1 MKNLSLNKLVAY
13 CLTASLCL
21 TTTVFAQVSEK
32 QVDKMFA
39 PKGTYRSPFKK
50 VSEVALTSVNLR
62 FKVATSEKSVKRD
75 AGSAISWAFLE
86 GVDDA
91 LFQEI
96 TDEYYKRLAEKL
108 QSRGLTVSDKYKE
121 SKHYATLLEKNA
133 SNERQTY
140 KKNWGVANV
149 YTANKGPYIEF
160 PVMMMGA
167 HSRLANELKYPIGQV
182 LLTIDFAY
190 IAQSISKDTEYGF
203 LSSSSNTVTTKT
215 KATIYPVITVEAVTE
230 GVVMRGDGSYTL
242 FAGDNYGFCN
252 AIIKNGQ
259 GVVSQAQYA
268 EKIES
273 AKGMPESMKKF
284 KSDVLGD
291 ITAIFSGGLVGNGR
305 ATGEF
310 TFNVK
315 ANPEKYKAAVLDAL
329 DKYNDYLMA
338 YISFNNN

>member
-1 MKNLSLNKLVAY
+1 MKKLSLKKFAAI
-13 CLTASLCL
+13 CFIASFCSSAVL
-21 TTTVFAQVSEK
+21 AQVTEK

-50 VSEVALTSVNLR
+50 ASEVALTSVNLR
-62 FKVATSEKSVKRD
+62 FKVATSEKSFKRD

-86 GVDDA
+86 GIDDA

-96 TDEYYKRLAEKL
+96 EDEYYKRLSEKL
-108 QSRGLTVSDKYKE
+108 KNKGLNISDKYKD
-121 SKHYATLLEKNA
+121 SKHYATLLEKN
-133 SNERQTY
+133 SNNERQTF

-160 PVMMMGA
+160 PVMMGA
-167 HSRLANELKYPIGQV
+167 HTRLANELKYPVGQI

-230 GVVMRGDGSYTL
+230 GAVMRGDGSYAL

-259 GVVSQAQYA
+259 GVVSKAQYA
-268 EKIES
+268 DKIEG

-284 KSDVLGD
+284 KSAVLGD
-291 ITAIFSGGLVGNGR
+291 MAAIFSGGLVGNGR

-310 TFNVK
+310 TFNIK

-329 DKYNDYLMA
+329 EKYNDYLIA
-338 YISFNNN
+338 YITYNN

>member
-96 TDEYYKRLAEKL
+96 ADAYYQRLAAKL
-108 QSRGLTVSDKYKE
+108 KSKGFNVSDKYKE
-121 SKHYATLLEKNA
+121 SKHYATLLEKSGN
-133 SNERQTY
+133 NERQTY
-140 KKNWGVANV
+140 KKSWGIANV

-160 PVMMMGA
+160 PVMMGA
-167 HSRLANELKYPIGQV
+167 HTRLANELKYPVGQV

-230 GVVMRGDGSYTL
+230 GAVMRGDGSYAL

-315 ANPEKYKAAVLDAL
+315 ANPEKYKTAVLDAL

>member
-1 MKNLSLNKLVAY
+1 MKNLSLNKLAVY

-21 TTTVFAQVSEK
+21 TNNVFAQISEK

-50 VSEVALTSVNLR
+50 ASEVALTSVNLR

-96 TDEYYKRLAEKL
+96 ADEYYQRLAAKL
-108 QSRGLTVSDKYKE
+108 KSKGFNISDKYKE
-121 SKHYATLLEKNA
+121 SKHYATLLEKNGN
-133 SNERQTY
+133 NERQTY
-140 KKNWGVANV
+140 KKSWGIANV

-160 PVMMMGA
+160 PVMMGA
-167 HSRLANELKYPIGQV
+167 HTRLANELKYPVGQV
-182 LLTIDFAY
+182 FLTIDFAY

-230 GVVMRGDGSYTL
+230 GAVMRGDGSYAL

-284 KSDVLGD
+284 KSDVIGD
-291 ITAIFSGGLVGNGR
+291 MAAIFSGGLVGNGR

-329 DKYNDYLMA
+329 EKYNDYLMA
-338 YISFNNN
+338 YITTNNN